1 MAASQ
6 KQIEANRRNAEKST
20 GPKTAEGRQASR
32 ANATTHGLTAK
43 TTIYR
48 PVRNENPQEFE
59 AFRDALIADYKPA
72 NFREML
78 TIEMIAAAYKR
89 IQRAEAWEAAFVDGS
104 MEATQRAAGVPIR
117 PGAEA
122 DDLGAGIVLGK
133 DAYKLTWANLDRYR
147 RNAWLDYN
155 RATEQLRRHQ
165 KDHQAAEKQASSQS
179 PQPQQVRAHT
189 SQMASFCPPA
199 QSTEKVTELP
209 PSAPEQAPQ
218 SRHEKVSI
226 APQPQ
231 AA

>member
-6 KQIEANRRNAEKST
+6 KQTEANRRNSQKST
-20 GPKTAEGRQASR
+20 GPKTIDGKQASR

-48 PVRNENPQEFE
+48 PVRNENPQDFN
-59 AFRDALIADYKPA
+59 AIRAALIDDYQPA
-72 NFREML
+72 NIRETMA
-78 TIEMIAAAYKR
+78 IEMIAAAYKR
-89 IQRAEAWEAAFVDGS
+89 IQRAEAWEAAFVDGT

-133 DAYKLTWANLDRYR
+133 HDYKLSWANLDRYR

-165 KDHQAAEKQASSQS
+165 KDRKNEEAAAARRETTQPATPRPEPKSASFLPTS
-179 PQPQQVRAHT
+179 PEPQNTPQQPLT
-189 SQMASFCPPA
+189 PP
-199 QSTEKVTELP
+199 TFHPEKEL
-209 PSAPEQAPQ
+209 
-218 SRHEKVSI
+218 K
-226 APQPQ
+226 